1 MSDSINEPQVGEDTV
16 HYHMHVHEVHR
27 EPLTSE
33 GYEPVVQATTRGP
46 IEMRHYPV
54 AGSIK
59 GAIFVG
65 GAGGGFD
72 TPVRGWLYPR
82 LCSELQSDG
91 ITGLRVRYR
100 KPNELEE
107 CVLDVL
113 AGISFLEAADVN
125 SVALVG
131 HSFGGA
137 VVIQAAA
144 LSPTV
149 RTCVALSTQSYGTAP
164 AADLGPLCS
173 LLLAHGLDDEIL
185 PPDCSRAVYE
195 IARQPKQLLLKDR
208 VRHGLDE
215 WADELPDLIG
225 SWVLAELGKPH
236 PQSTR
241 AASGNDNAGDS
252 TK

>member
-1 MSDSINEPQVGEDTV
+1 
-16 HYHMHVHEVHR
+16 
-27 EPLTSE
+27 
-33 GYEPVVQATTRGP
+33 
-46 IEMRHYPV
+46 
-54 AGSIK
+54 
-59 GAIFVG
+59 
-65 GAGGGFD
+65 
-72 TPVRGWLYPR
+72 
-82 LCSELQSDG
+82 
-91 ITGLRVRYR
+91 
-100 KPNELEE
+100 
-107 CVLDVL
+107 
-113 AGISFLEAADVN
+113 GISFLEAADVN